1 MSHFFHTA
9 PFPCCTFLCSNLFM
23 LHYFLV
29 VPFSCWT
36 FFILHNFSF
45 VLLSCCALFMNC
57 TFIFHFY
64 TLQGFRFAFFSCF
77 TLRMLQ
83 FFLLHFVQKQPPR
96 GGALK
101 KRCSENMQQ
110 IYRRTPI
117 LKCDINKV
125 ESNFIEITLWHGC
138 FPVNLLHICR
148 TPFPRKISV
157 WLILFVHVSLF
168 PKVYPGSTQTS
179 KIESFAKTIYKAKP
193 LNIVGKLSVLDA
205 REVPTT
211 PLLYCTFFMLHFFNI
226 KKIENERKTRN
237 TTKKQ
242 S

>member
-57 TFIFHFY
+57 TFVFHFY

-125 ESNFIEITLWHGC
+125 AKQLYWNPTLAWVFPCKFAAYLQNTFSEENLCLADSICSC
-138 FPVNLLHICR
+138 F
-148 TPFPRKISV
+148 TISKG
-157 WLILFVHVSLF
+157 VSRIH
-168 PKVYPGSTQTS
+168 T
-179 KIESFAKTIYKAKP
+179 
-193 LNIVGKLSVLDA
+193 NI
-205 REVPTT
+205 
-211 PLLYCTFFMLHFFNI
+211 
-226 KKIENERKTRN
+226 
-237 TTKKQ
+237 
-242 S
+242 